1 MKSRRML
8 LGTVLLIII
17 SFVLTTLISVNSLN
31 TVIEGNNE
39 EMSKVLASK
48 VYDSI
53 NNMLTEP
60 IIVSQT
66 MASDYFLIDSL
77 RNENFPGKGEERII
91 SYLNTI
97 SNSMNYNSVFIVSE
111 RNRTYY
117 TQEGFNKIV
126 SPETDAHDVWYSI
139 FVDSGKKYDFD
150 VDTDEVHKNAW
161 TVFVNCRIEDSNG
174 ELLGVCGVS
183 VVMTELQ
190 ETLCKVVPTVRRPVS
205 IFPFQKVPLLLSVKG
220 LFRS

>member
-1 MKSRRML
+1 MKNRKML

-77 RNENFPGKGEERII
+77 RNII
-91 SYLNTI
+91 L
-97 SNSMNYNSVFIVSE
+97 
-111 RNRTYY
+111 R
-117 TQEGFNKIV
+117 
-126 SPETDAHDVWYSI
+126 
-139 FVDSGKKYDFD
+139 
-150 VDTDEVHKNAW
+150 
-161 TVFVNCRIEDSNG
+161 
-174 ELLGVCGVS
+174 L
-183 VVMTELQ
+183 
-190 ETLCKVVPTVRRPVS
+190 
-205 IFPFQKVPLLLSVKG
+205 
-220 LFRS
+220 

>member
-1 MKSRRML
+1 MKSKRML

-77 RNENFPGKGEERII
+77 RNENFPGKGGI
-91 SYLNTI
+91 
-97 SNSMNYNSVFIVSE
+97 
-111 RNRTYY
+111 
-117 TQEGFNKIV
+117 
-126 SPETDAHDVWYSI
+126 
-139 FVDSGKKYDFD
+139 
-150 VDTDEVHKNAW
+150 
-161 TVFVNCRIEDSNG
+161 G
-174 ELLGVCGVS
+174 E
-183 VVMTELQ
+183 
-190 ETLCKVVPTVRRPVS
+190 K
-205 IFPFQKVPLLLSVKG
+205 
-220 LFRS
+220 